1 MVGVVFSSTNNTSE
15 HLMVPCNAYKWKS
28 FPFKWLERSLHCL

>member
-15 HLMVPCNAYKWKS
+15 HSMVPCNAYK
-28 FPFKWLERSLHCL
+28 